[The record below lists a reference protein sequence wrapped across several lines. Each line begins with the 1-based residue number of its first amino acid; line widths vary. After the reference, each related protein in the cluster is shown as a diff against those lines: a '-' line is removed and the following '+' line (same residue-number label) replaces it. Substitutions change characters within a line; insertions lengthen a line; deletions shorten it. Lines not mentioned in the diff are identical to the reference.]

1 MRPQDRGFA
10 LILVIWS
17 LVLLS
22 SLAGGFA
29 FAVRHEARVAADME
43 SIARTEAAATA
54 ALHTAVLALGTT
66 DREDRWQA
74 DTQAHQVP
82 WPAATITVRVQSE
95 SGRIDINR
103 SPRELLAGL
112 FSQLFPDADPDALA
126 DAVVDWRDRDD
137 RPGPAGAEQDAY
149 IQAGYTYTPPN
160 NAFDSVSELSQVI
173 GFNGEMVD
181 EAGPYLTIYSQQ
193 PRINITSAELL
204 VLAAVPG
211 IDRDMAEAFIAQR
224 ERVLAQGGT
233 LDHTPLRTGMRYL
246 DTRPS
251 GKFLSLDIE
260 VRLDEGLGRREHAV
274 IRLDR
279 ARGYRLLARETRPVS
294 PAPDLTDR

>member
-1 MRPQDRGFA
+1 
-10 LILVIWS
+10 
-17 LVLLS
+17 
-22 SLAGGFA
+22 
-29 FAVRHEARVAADME
+29 
-43 SIARTEAAATA
+43 
-54 ALHTAVLALGTT
+54 
-66 DREDRWQA
+66 
-74 DTQAHQVP
+74 
-82 WPAATITVRVQSE
+82 
-95 SGRIDINR
+95 
-103 SPRELLAGL
+103 
-112 FSQLFPDADPDALA
+112 
-126 DAVVDWRDRDD
+126 
-137 RPGPAGAEQDAY
+137 
-149 IQAGYTYTPPN
+149 
-160 NAFDSVSELSQVI
+160 VSELSQVI